1 MEATKKEEALI
12 MKIYRALYSEI
23 GVDVDKLIADGTT
36 RKEGWFNDYYL
47 PQERQDEIVN
57 NILSKEKISKWKKE
71 VIRRTILLGAA
82 PKG

>member
-1 MEATKKEEALI
+1 MQATKKEEALI

-23 GVDVDKLIADGTT
+23 GVDVDKLISDGTT
-36 RKEGWFNDYYL
+36 RKEGWFLDYYL

-57 NILSKEKISKWKKE
+57 NILKESKLSKWKKE